1 MTDAFR
7 SIVKKKT
14 SWEFPALRQD
24 HQDPQGKSLHKRP
37 LCSLQRSEGISIGD
51 YISVLEF
58 TVSHSDNKIDVLGSL
73 LDENFQILTPLNYV
87 K

>member
-1 MTDAFR
+1 MGVPCFKEPR
-7 SIVKKKT
+7 V
-14 SWEFPALRQD
+14 P

-37 LCSLQRSEGISIGD
+37 LCSLPRSEGISIGD
-51 YISVLEF
+51 YISIPEF